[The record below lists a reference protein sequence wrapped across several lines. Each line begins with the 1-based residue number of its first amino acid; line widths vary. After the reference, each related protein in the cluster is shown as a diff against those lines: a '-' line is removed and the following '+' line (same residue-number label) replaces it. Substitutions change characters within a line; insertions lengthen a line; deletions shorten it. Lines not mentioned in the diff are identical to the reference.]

1 MLNKI
6 KKTLFIIGILSFT
19 GCSSIEKKSCINSF
33 NNRVAF
39 LTQDIQIVNSINLI
53 DKNIFCGSQPY
64 SEFYNNLDTFLLGL
78 SDKKK
83 KIFYTTLFFTE
94 FHRNEN
100 GGEFVEFL
108 LENKINIYDQY
119 IKIIS
124 DHELLSQMKYTDE
137 ELQNLKILGE
147 ILKGID

>member
-1 MLNKI
+1 M
-6 KKTLFIIGILSFT
+6 
-19 GCSSIEKKSCINSF
+19 
-33 NNRVAF
+33 
-39 LTQDIQIVNSINLI
+39 
-53 DKNIFCGSQPY
+53 
-64 SEFYNNLDTFLLGL
+64 LGL

-124 DHELLSQMKYTDE
+124 DHQLLSQMKYTDE